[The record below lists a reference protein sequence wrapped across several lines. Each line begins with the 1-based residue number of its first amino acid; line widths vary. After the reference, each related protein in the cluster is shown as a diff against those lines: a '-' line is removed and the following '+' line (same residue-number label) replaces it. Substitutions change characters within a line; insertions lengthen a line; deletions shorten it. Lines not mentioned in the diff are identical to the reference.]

1 MNIRIPEQN
10 YVLLTGRLTRDPD
23 LRYTGK
29 GMPVCSFDIA
39 VNKRYKDKATGEWKD
54 LTTFV
59 SIVAWGPMGERSGE
73 KLKKGSPVHVEG
85 SLESSEWTDK
95 EGNKRK
101 SLKINAK
108 RIQFLAV
115 ASKSDAPT
123 GDEGEVAA
131 GAARSEKPSA
141 DSGIDEVPF

>member
-23 LRYTGK
+23 LTYATNGNPR
-29 GMPVCSFDIA
+29 CSFSIA
-39 VNKRYKDKATGEWKD
+39 ANKSYKDKTTGEWKEKA
-54 LTTFV
+54 TFV
-59 SIVAWGPMGERSGE
+59 NIVTWGPMAERSGQ
-73 KLKKGSPVHVEG
+73 KLKKGSPVHIEG
-85 SLESSEWTDK
+85 SLESYEYTDRD
-95 EGNKRK
+95 GNKRK
-101 SLKINAK
+101 SLNINAK

-123 GDEGEVAA
+123 GDEGEVVA
-131 GAARSEKPSA
+131 GAAKSEKLSD

>member
-29 GMPVCSFDIA
+29 GTPVCSFDIA
-39 VNKRYKDKATGEWKD
+39 VNKRFKDSATGEWKD
-54 LTTFV
+54 STTYV
-59 SIVAWGPMGERSGE
+59 GIVAWGPMGERCGE

-85 SLESSEWTDK
+85 SLTSSEWTDK

-101 SLKINAK
+101 TLKINAK

-115 ASKSDAPT
+115 AEKGDAPRE
-123 GDEGEVAA
+123 EGETAGVVA
-131 GAARSEKPSA
+131 EKSSD
-141 DSGIDEVPF
+141 DSGMDDVPF

>member
-23 LRYTGK
+23 LTYAASGTPR
-29 GMPVCSFDIA
+29 CSFSIA
-39 VNKRYKDKATGEWKD
+39 ANKSYKDKATGEWKEKA
-54 LTTFV
+54 TFV
-59 SIVAWGPMGERSGE
+59 NIVTWGQMAERSGQ
-73 KLKKGSPVHVEG
+73 KLKKGSPVHIEG
-85 SLESSEWTDK
+85 SLESYEYNDR

-101 SLKINAK
+101 SLNINAK

-115 ASKSDAPT
+115 ASKDDAPSKN
-123 GDEGEVAA
+123 EGEVAT
-131 GAARSEKPSA
+131 GAKSESSSD

>member
-23 LRYTGK
+23 LRYTAK

-39 VNKRYKDKATGEWKD
+39 VNKNYKDKATGEWREKA
-54 LTTFV
+54 TFV
-59 SIVAWGPMGERSGE
+59 GIVAWGPMGERSGE

-85 SLESSEWTDK
+85 SLESSEYTDR

-115 ASKSDAPT
+115 ASKGDAPS
-123 GDEGEVAA
+123 GEEDGAVS
-131 GAARSEKPSA
+131 GAAAEKSSN

>member
-39 VNKRYKDKATGEWKD
+39 VNKNYKDKATGEWKEKA
-54 LTTFV
+54 TFV
-59 SIVAWGPMGERSGE
+59 GIVAWGPMGERSGE

-85 SLESSEWTDK
+85 SLESSEYIDR

-101 SLKINAK
+101 VLKINAK

-115 ASKSDAPT
+115 ASKDDSPA
-123 GDEGEVAA
+123 GNGSEV
-131 GAARSEKPSA
+131 GAAASEKTSD